1 MRFITYFMFL
11 LLGYG
16 CGSLSQSECEQY
28 AAVAKTAAL
37 GMCVSA
43 IKEIS
48 DEASILKPKSE

>member
-16 CGSLSQSECEQY
+16 CGSLSASECEQY
-28 AAVAKTAAL
+28 AATAKTVAL
-37 GMCVSA
+37 NMCVAA

-48 DEASILKPKSE
+48 DEASIIEQKAE